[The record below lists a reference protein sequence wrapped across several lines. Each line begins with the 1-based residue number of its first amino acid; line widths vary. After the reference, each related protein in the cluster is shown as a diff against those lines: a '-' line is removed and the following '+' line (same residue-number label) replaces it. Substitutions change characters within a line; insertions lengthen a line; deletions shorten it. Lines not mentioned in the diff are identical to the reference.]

1 VNRPAEPGERLTEEC
16 GHHCGIQESGSVVII
31 GHCREECCHDVGRVM
46 RELLRV
52 EQREI
57 AE

>member
-1 VNRPAEPGERLTEEC
+1 MNRPAEPGERLSEEC